1 MSGSSKEYNRGY
13 YLKHKERL
21 AKVRSKYRKDNR
33 EKVSYWAKTANDKR
47 KIECLTYYS
56 KGDVPSCC
64 WDGCDITDI
73 DVLTI
78 DHIVNIGSNRET
90 AGGGTT
96 LHRWLISKG
105 FPEGYQ
111 VLCANHNLK
120 KEILRRREVSL
131 YVSGRSNLSER
142 TRDAVAVG

>member
-1 MSGSSKEYNRGY
+1 MGGSREGYHRSY
-13 YLKHKERL
+13 YLNNKERL
-21 AKVRSKYRKDNR
+21 LKKSSKYKKENR
-33 EKVSYWAKTANDKR
+33 HKVSYWAKHSNEKR
-47 KIECLTYYS
+47 KIECLTHYS
-56 KGDVPSCC
+56 NDEVPHCC
-64 WDGCDITDI
+64 WEGCDVTDI

-105 FPEGYQ
+105 FPKGYQ

-131 YVSGRSNLSER
+131 YASGRGILSER
-142 TRDAVAVG
+142 TGD